1 MSTALLHYG
10 ANERKHQ
17 MLQKLGGQ
25 KVLAEATDIFYNR
38 QIHDERL
45 LKFFHGTDLT
55 ILKWH
60 QFNRESTNLLERS
73 VNEFEKELSRQE

>member
-25 KVLAEATDIFYNR
+25 NVLAEATDKFYNR
-38 QIHDERL
+38 QVHDERL
-45 LKFFHGTDLT
+45 LRFFHGTDLT

-60 QFNRESTNLLERS
+60 QFNR
-73 VNEFEKELSRQE
+73 K